1 MSVNSN
7 GPEGMVLGGRYRIV
21 RLVGSGGMANVYLA
35 TDLSSGS
42 RVAIKILKP
51 EFSSDTEFIK
61 RFDTEAKAAAS
72 LSHSNIVKVL
82 GIGQEGGFR
91 YMVQEYVEGVTVK
104 DLINQ
109 NGHLD
114 WRIAVPIAIQV
125 GLALDHAHQNGIV
138 HRDIK
143 PHNIMISKER
153 IAKVADFGIA
163 RAATSNTITL
173 TSGGALGS
181 VHYFSPEQA
190 RGALVGPAS
199 DIYSLGVML
208 FEMLTGSLPFDGD
221 TPVAIAVKHLQEPVP
236 LASGFVPGI
245 PPGLDAIIQKSMQK
259 SPEYRYASVRDFVA
273 ELDALMVDPS
283 GAYGIVSQ
291 KRVQEASAPVSSI
304 RQEPS
309 YGKIRDIERSIDRR
323 RASRVKDV
331 ILVVL
336 LVTVIVGVL
345 IGLAALIM
353 KTIADS
359 IDMPENTT
367 FVVSNYVGRTIP
379 EVIEEFKAQS
389 FEQYEVEYV
398 KRSGYAENVIF
409 EQSLAAGTEI
419 KKTSKLTKLVLKV
432 SVPEDLLIIEEYR
445 EMDLEQAETLL
456 KAKGFIVTTRPEVT
470 DDYPQGKVIRTEP
483 AAGTAVEP
491 GSLVILV
498 YSQETET
505 VEVPELKNLTLATA
519 EKIIDEHS
527 LLIGQ
532 IEYTEAAKLL
542 NENEQ
547 YVLLTDPVAG
557 TLVSRRSSIKLYVG
571 TVEDAQRGGT
581 PTPTPTP
588 APYALNLF
596 TDGGGTVEG
605 SGIYLEGLAVTVRA
619 FPAEGFEFKYWV
631 DSTNVIVS
639 TTSEF
644 AYLMPNHDETLKAVF
659 APLPTPIPTPTLTP
673 TPTPTMTPTHLL
685 SLVVDGSGSV
695 EGGGSYSAG
704 VQVNVRAFPAEGF
717 AFVKWVDSTNNT
729 VSTTSEF
736 AYLMPNRAE
745 TLKAV
750 FAPVNSPDNHDS
762 SSDTNSSLDD

>member
-42 RVAIKILKP
+42 RVAIKILKA
-51 EFSSDTEFIK
+51 EYSSDTEFIK
-61 RFDTEAKAAAS
+61 RFDTEAKASAS

-91 YMVQEYVEGVTVK
+91 YMVQEFVEGITVK

-114 WRIAVPIAIQV
+114 WKIAVPIAIQV

-143 PHNIMISKER
+143 PHNIMISKDR

-236 LASGFVPGI
+236 FASAYVPGI
-245 PPGLDAIIQKSMQK
+245 PAGLDAIIQKSMQK
-259 SPEYRYASVRDFVA
+259 SPEYRYSSVRDFVA

-283 GAYGIVSQ
+283 GAYGVVSH
-291 KRVQEASAPVSSI
+291 KRSEEPSAPVSSI

-331 ILVVL
+331 VLVVL
-336 LVTVIVGVL
+336 LVAVIIGIL
-345 IGLAALIM
+345 IGVVALIM

-359 IDMPENTT
+359 IDMPENST
-367 FVVSNYVGRTIP
+367 FVVGNYTGRTIT
-379 EVIEEFKAQS
+379 EVLREFESQS

-398 KRSGYAENVIF
+398 KRSGFAENVIF
-409 EQSLAAGTEI
+409 DQNLVAGTEI
-419 KKTSKLTKLVLKV
+419 KKTSKMTSLILKV
-432 SVPEDLLIIEEYR
+432 SVPEDMIIIEEYR
-445 EMDLEQAETLL
+445 EMDLEQAVTLL
-456 KAKGFIVTTRPEVT
+456 KAKGFIVSTRPEVT
-470 DDYPQGKVIRTEP
+470 DSYPQGQVIRTEP
-483 AAGTAVEP
+483 AAGTAVVP
-491 GSLVILV
+491 GSPVVLV
-498 YSQETET
+498 YSKETET
-505 VEVPELKNLTLATA
+505 VEVPQLTNLTMETA
-519 EKIIDEHS
+519 EKLISDQT

-532 IEYTEAAKLL
+532 IEYTEAAMLL
-542 NENEQ
+542 GKNEQ
-547 YVLLTDPVAG
+547 YVLLSDPVAG
-557 TLVSRRSSIKLYVG
+557 TPVARRSSIKLYVG

-588 APYALNLF
+588 APYALNVV

-605 SGIYLEGLAVTVRA
+605 TGIYLEGLDVTVRA
-619 FPAEGFEFKYWV
+619 FPAAGFEFKYWV
-631 DSTNVIVS
+631 NSTNVVVS
-639 TTSEF
+639 TNSEF
-644 AYLMPNHDETLKAVF
+644 VYKMPNQDETLKAVF
-659 APLPTPIPTPTLTP
+659 APLPTPTPSPTPPPTPSPTPTLTP
-673 TPTPTMTPTHLL
+673 SPTPTPTPTP
-685 SLVVDGSGSV
+685 
-695 EGGGSYSAG
+695 
-704 VQVNVRAFPAEGF
+704 
-717 AFVKWVDSTNNT
+717 
-729 VSTTSEF
+729 
-736 AYLMPNRAE
+736 
-745 TLKAV
+745 
-750 FAPVNSPDNHDS
+750 APSPTPS
-762 SSDTNSSLDD
+762 PTPPPP

>member
-42 RVAIKILKP
+42 RVAIKILKA
-51 EFSSDTEFIK
+51 EYSSDTEFIK
-61 RFDTEAKAAAS
+61 RFDTEAKASAS

-91 YMVQEYVEGVTVK
+91 YMVQEFVEGITVK

-114 WRIAVPIAIQV
+114 WKIAVPIAIQV

-143 PHNIMISKER
+143 PHNIMISKDR

-236 LASGFVPGI
+236 FASAYVPGI
-245 PPGLDAIIQKSMQK
+245 PAGLDAIIQKSMQK
-259 SPEYRYASVRDFVA
+259 SPEYRYSSVRDFVA

-283 GAYGIVSQ
+283 GAYGVVSH
-291 KRVQEASAPVSSI
+291 KRSEEPSAPVSSI

-331 ILVVL
+331 VLVVL
-336 LVTVIVGVL
+336 LVAVIIGIL
-345 IGLAALIM
+345 IGVVALIM

-359 IDMPENTT
+359 IDMPENST
-367 FVVSNYVGRTIP
+367 FVVGNYTGRTIT
-379 EVIEEFKAQS
+379 EVLREFESQS

-398 KRSGYAENVIF
+398 KRSGFAENVIF
-409 EQSLAAGTEI
+409 DQNLVAGTEI
-419 KKTSKLTKLVLKV
+419 KKTSKMTSLILKV
-432 SVPEDLLIIEEYR
+432 SVPEDMIIIEEYR
-445 EMDLEQAETLL
+445 EMDLEQAVTLL
-456 KAKGFIVTTRPEVT
+456 KAKGFIVSTRPEVT
-470 DDYPQGKVIRTEP
+470 DSYPQGQVIRTEP
-483 AAGTAVEP
+483 AAGTAVVP
-491 GSLVILV
+491 GSPVVLV
-498 YSQETET
+498 YSKETET
-505 VEVPELKNLTLATA
+505 VEVPQLTNLTMETA
-519 EKIIDEHS
+519 EKLISDQT

-532 IEYTEAAKLL
+532 IEYTEAAMLL
-542 NENEQ
+542 GKNEQ
-547 YVLLTDPVAG
+547 YVLLSDPVAG
-557 TLVSRRSSIKLYVG
+557 TPVARRSSIKLYVG

-588 APYALNLF
+588 APYALNVV

-605 SGIYLEGLAVTVRA
+605 TGIYLEGLDVTVRA
-619 FPAEGFEFKYWV
+619 FPAAGFEFKYWV
-631 DSTNVIVS
+631 NSTNVVVS
-639 TTSEF
+639 TNSEF
-644 AYLMPNHDETLKAVF
+644 VYKMPNQDETLKAVF
-659 APLPTPIPTPTLTP
+659 APLPTPTPSPTPPPTPSPTPPPTP
-673 TPTPTMTPTHLL
+673 TPTPSPTP
-685 SLVVDGSGSV
+685 
-695 EGGGSYSAG
+695 
-704 VQVNVRAFPAEGF
+704 P
-717 AFVKWVDSTNNT
+717 
-729 VSTTSEF
+729 
-736 AYLMPNRAE
+736 P
-745 TLKAV
+745 
-750 FAPVNSPDNHDS
+750 P
-762 SSDTNSSLDD
+762 

>member
-42 RVAIKILKP
+42 RVAIKILKA
-51 EFSSDTEFIK
+51 EYSSDTEFIK
-61 RFDTEAKAAAS
+61 RFDTEAKASAS

-91 YMVQEYVEGVTVK
+91 YMVQEFVEGITVK

-114 WRIAVPIAIQV
+114 WKIAVPITIQV

-143 PHNIMISKER
+143 PHNIMISKDR

-236 LASGFVPGI
+236 FASAYVPGI
-245 PPGLDAIIQKSMQK
+245 PAGLDAIIQKSMQK
-259 SPEYRYASVRDFVA
+259 SPEYRYSSVRDFVA

-283 GAYGIVSQ
+283 GAYGVVSH
-291 KRVQEASAPVSSI
+291 KRSEEPSAPVSSI

-331 ILVVL
+331 VLVVL
-336 LVTVIVGVL
+336 LVAVIIGIL
-345 IGLAALIM
+345 IGVVALIM

-359 IDMPENTT
+359 IDMPENST
-367 FVVSNYVGRTIP
+367 FVVGNYTGRTIT
-379 EVIEEFKAQS
+379 EVLREFESQS

-398 KRSGYAENVIF
+398 KRSGFAENVIF
-409 EQSLAAGTEI
+409 DQNLVAGTEI
-419 KKTSKLTKLVLKV
+419 KKTSKMTSLILKV
-432 SVPEDLLIIEEYR
+432 SVPEDMIIIEEYR
-445 EMDLEQAETLL
+445 EMDLEQAVTLL
-456 KAKGFIVTTRPEVT
+456 KAKGFIVSTRPEVT
-470 DDYPQGKVIRTEP
+470 DSYPQGQVIRTEP
-483 AAGTAVEP
+483 AAGTAVVP
-491 GSLVILV
+491 GSPVVLV
-498 YSQETET
+498 YSKETET
-505 VEVPELKNLTLATA
+505 VEVPQLTNLTMETA
-519 EKIIDEHS
+519 EKLISDQT

-532 IEYTEAAKLL
+532 IEYTEAAMLL
-542 NENEQ
+542 GKNEQ
-547 YVLLTDPVAG
+547 YVLLSDPVAG
-557 TLVSRRSSIKLYVG
+557 TPVARRSSIKLYVG

-588 APYALNLF
+588 APYALNVV

-605 SGIYLEGLAVTVRA
+605 TGIYLEGLDVTVRA
-619 FPAEGFEFKYWV
+619 FPAAGFEFKYWV
-631 DSTNVIVS
+631 NSTNVVVS
-639 TTSEF
+639 TNSEF
-644 AYLMPNHDETLKAVF
+644 VYKMPNQDETLKAVF
-659 APLPTPIPTPTLTP
+659 APLPTPTPSPTPPPTPSPTPTLTP
-673 TPTPTMTPTHLL
+673 SPTPTPTPTP
-685 SLVVDGSGSV
+685 
-695 EGGGSYSAG
+695 
-704 VQVNVRAFPAEGF
+704 
-717 AFVKWVDSTNNT
+717 
-729 VSTTSEF
+729 
-736 AYLMPNRAE
+736 
-745 TLKAV
+745 
-750 FAPVNSPDNHDS
+750 APSPTPS
-762 SSDTNSSLDD
+762 PTPPPP

>member
-42 RVAIKILKP
+42 RVAIKILKA
-51 EFSSDTEFIK
+51 EYSSDTEFIK
-61 RFDTEAKAAAS
+61 RFDTEAKASAS

-91 YMVQEYVEGVTVK
+91 YMVQEFVEGITVK

-114 WRIAVPIAIQV
+114 WKIAVPIAIQV

-143 PHNIMISKER
+143 PHNIMISKDR

-236 LASGFVPGI
+236 FASAYVPGI
-245 PPGLDAIIQKSMQK
+245 PAGLDAIIQKSMQK
-259 SPEYRYASVRDFVA
+259 SPEYRYSSVRDFVA

-283 GAYGIVSQ
+283 GAYGVVSH
-291 KRVQEASAPVSSI
+291 KRSEEPSAPVSSI

-331 ILVVL
+331 VLVVL
-336 LVTVIVGVL
+336 LVAVIIGIL
-345 IGLAALIM
+345 IGVVALIM

-359 IDMPENTT
+359 IDMPENST
-367 FVVSNYVGRTIP
+367 FVVGNYTGRTIT
-379 EVIEEFKAQS
+379 EVLREFESQS

-398 KRSGYAENVIF
+398 KRSGFAENVIF
-409 EQSLAAGTEI
+409 DQNLVAGTEI
-419 KKTSKLTKLVLKV
+419 KKTSKMTSLILKV
-432 SVPEDLLIIEEYR
+432 SVPEDMIIIEEYR
-445 EMDLEQAETLL
+445 EMDLEQAVTLL
-456 KAKGFIVTTRPEVT
+456 KAKGFIVSTRPEVT
-470 DDYPQGKVIRTEP
+470 DSYPQGQVIRTEP
-483 AAGTAVEP
+483 AAGTAVVP
-491 GSLVILV
+491 GSPVVLV
-498 YSQETET
+498 YSKETET
-505 VEVPELKNLTLATA
+505 VEVPQLTNLTMETA
-519 EKIIDEHS
+519 EKLISDQT

-532 IEYTEAAKLL
+532 IEYTEAAMLL
-542 NENEQ
+542 GKNEQ
-547 YVLLTDPVAG
+547 YVLLSDPVAG
-557 TLVSRRSSIKLYVG
+557 TPVARRSSIKLYVG

-588 APYALNLF
+588 APYALNVV

-605 SGIYLEGLAVTVRA
+605 TGIYLEGLDVTVRA
-619 FPAEGFEFKYWV
+619 FPAAGFEFKYWV
-631 DSTNVIVS
+631 NSTNVVVS
-639 TTSEF
+639 TNSEF
-644 AYLMPNHDETLKAVF
+644 VYKMPNQDETLKAVF
-659 APLPTPIPTPTLTP
+659 APLPTPTPSPTPPPTPSPTPPPTPTPTPSPTP
-673 TPTPTMTPTHLL
+673 TPTPT
-685 SLVVDGSGSV
+685 
-695 EGGGSYSAG
+695 
-704 VQVNVRAFPAEGF
+704 PA
-717 AFVKWVDSTNNT
+717 
-729 VSTTSEF
+729 
-736 AYLMPNRAE
+736 P
-745 TLKAV
+745 
-750 FAPVNSPDNHDS
+750 SPP
-762 SSDTNSSLDD
+762 

>member
-42 RVAIKILKP
+42 RVAIKILKA
-51 EFSSDTEFIK
+51 EYSSDTEFIK
-61 RFDTEAKAAAS
+61 RFDTEAKASAS

-91 YMVQEYVEGVTVK
+91 YMVQEFVEGITVK

-114 WRIAVPIAIQV
+114 WKIAVPIAIQV

-143 PHNIMISKER
+143 PHNIMISKDR

-236 LASGFVPGI
+236 FASAYVPGI
-245 PPGLDAIIQKSMQK
+245 PAGLDAIIQKSMQK
-259 SPEYRYASVRDFVA
+259 SPEYRYSSVRDFVA

-283 GAYGIVSQ
+283 GAYGVVSH
-291 KRVQEASAPVSSI
+291 KRSEEPSAPVSSI

-331 ILVVL
+331 VLVVL
-336 LVTVIVGVL
+336 LVAVIIGIL
-345 IGLAALIM
+345 IGVVALIM

-359 IDMPENTT
+359 IDMPENST
-367 FVVSNYVGRTIP
+367 FVVGNYTGRTIT
-379 EVIEEFKAQS
+379 EVLREFESQS

-398 KRSGYAENVIF
+398 KRSGFAENVIF
-409 EQSLAAGTEI
+409 DQNLVAGTEI
-419 KKTSKLTKLVLKV
+419 KKTSKMTSLILKV
-432 SVPEDLLIIEEYR
+432 SVPEDMIIIEEYR
-445 EMDLEQAETLL
+445 EMDLEQAVTLL
-456 KAKGFIVTTRPEVT
+456 KAKGFIVSTRPEVT
-470 DDYPQGKVIRTEP
+470 DSYPQGQVIRTEP
-483 AAGTAVEP
+483 AAGTAVVP
-491 GSLVILV
+491 GSPVVLV
-498 YSQETET
+498 YSKETET
-505 VEVPELKNLTLATA
+505 VEVPQLTNLTMETA
-519 EKIIDEHS
+519 EKLISDQT

-532 IEYTEAAKLL
+532 IEYTEAAMLL
-542 NENEQ
+542 GKNEQ
-547 YVLLTDPVAG
+547 YVLLSDPVAG
-557 TLVSRRSSIKLYVG
+557 TPVARRSSIKLYVG

-588 APYALNLF
+588 APYALNVV

-605 SGIYLEGLAVTVRA
+605 TGIYLEGLDVTVRA
-619 FPAEGFEFKYWV
+619 FPAAGFEFKYWV
-631 DSTNVIVS
+631 NSTNVVVS
-639 TTSEF
+639 TNSEF
-644 AYLMPNHDETLKAVF
+644 VYKMPNQDETLKAVF
-659 APLPTPIPTPTLTP
+659 APLPTPTPSPTPPPTPSPTPPPTPTLTP
-673 TPTPTMTPTHLL
+673 SPTPTPTPTP
-685 SLVVDGSGSV
+685 
-695 EGGGSYSAG
+695 
-704 VQVNVRAFPAEGF
+704 
-717 AFVKWVDSTNNT
+717 
-729 VSTTSEF
+729 
-736 AYLMPNRAE
+736 
-745 TLKAV
+745 
-750 FAPVNSPDNHDS
+750 APSPTPS
-762 SSDTNSSLDD
+762 PTPPPP

>member
-42 RVAIKILKP
+42 RVAIKILKA
-51 EFSSDTEFIK
+51 EYSSDTEFIK
-61 RFDTEAKAAAS
+61 RFDTEAKASAS

-91 YMVQEYVEGVTVK
+91 YMVQEFVEGITVK

-114 WRIAVPIAIQV
+114 WKIAVPIAIQV

-143 PHNIMISKER
+143 PHNIMISKDR

-236 LASGFVPGI
+236 FASAYVPGI
-245 PPGLDAIIQKSMQK
+245 PAGLDAIIQKSMQK
-259 SPEYRYASVRDFVA
+259 SPEYRYSSVRDFVA

-283 GAYGIVSQ
+283 GAYGVVSH
-291 KRVQEASAPVSSI
+291 KRSEEPSAPVSSI

-331 ILVVL
+331 VLVVL
-336 LVTVIVGVL
+336 LVAVIIGIL
-345 IGLAALIM
+345 IGVVALIM

-359 IDMPENTT
+359 IDMPENST
-367 FVVSNYVGRTIP
+367 FVVGNYTGRTIT
-379 EVIEEFKAQS
+379 EVLREFESQS

-398 KRSGYAENVIF
+398 KRSGFAENVIF
-409 EQSLAAGTEI
+409 DQNLVAGTEI
-419 KKTSKLTKLVLKV
+419 KKTSKMTSLILKV
-432 SVPEDLLIIEEYR
+432 SVPEDMIIIEEYR
-445 EMDLEQAETLL
+445 EMDLEQAVTLL
-456 KAKGFIVTTRPEVT
+456 KAKGFIVSTRPEVT
-470 DDYPQGKVIRTEP
+470 DSYPQGQVIRTEP
-483 AAGTAVEP
+483 AAGTAVVP
-491 GSLVILV
+491 GSPVVLV
-498 YSQETET
+498 YSKETET
-505 VEVPELKNLTLATA
+505 VEVPQLTNLTMETA
-519 EKIIDEHS
+519 EKLISDQT

-532 IEYTEAAKLL
+532 IEYTEAAMLL
-542 NENEQ
+542 GKNEQ
-547 YVLLTDPVAG
+547 YVLLSDPVAG
-557 TLVSRRSSIKLYVG
+557 TPVARRSSIKLYVG

-588 APYALNLF
+588 APYALNVV

-605 SGIYLEGLAVTVRA
+605 TGIYLEGLDVTVRA
-619 FPAEGFEFKYWV
+619 FPAAGFEFKYWV
-631 DSTNVIVS
+631 NSTNVVVS
-639 TTSEF
+639 TNSEF
-644 AYLMPNHDETLKAVF
+644 VYKMPNQDETLKAVF
-659 APLPTPIPTPTLTP
+659 APLPTPTPSPTPPPTPSPTPPPTP
-673 TPTPTMTPTHLL
+673 TPTPSPTP
-685 SLVVDGSGSV
+685 
-695 EGGGSYSAG
+695 
-704 VQVNVRAFPAEGF
+704 
-717 AFVKWVDSTNNT
+717 
-729 VSTTSEF
+729 
-736 AYLMPNRAE
+736 
-745 TLKAV
+745 
-750 FAPVNSPDNHDS
+750 
-762 SSDTNSSLDD
+762 

>member
-42 RVAIKILKP
+42 RVAIKILKA
-51 EFSSDTEFIK
+51 EYSSDTEFIK
-61 RFDTEAKAAAS
+61 RFDTEAKASAS

-91 YMVQEYVEGVTVK
+91 YMVQEFVEGITVK

-114 WRIAVPIAIQV
+114 WKIAVPIAIQV

-143 PHNIMISKER
+143 PHNIMISKDR

-236 LASGFVPGI
+236 FASAYVPGI
-245 PPGLDAIIQKSMQK
+245 PAGLDAIIQKSMQK
-259 SPEYRYASVRDFVA
+259 SPEYRYSSVRDFVA

-283 GAYGIVSQ
+283 GAYGVVSH
-291 KRVQEASAPVSSI
+291 KRSEEPSAPVSSI

-331 ILVVL
+331 VLVVL
-336 LVTVIVGVL
+336 LVAVIIGIL
-345 IGLAALIM
+345 IGVVALIM

-359 IDMPENTT
+359 IDMPENST
-367 FVVSNYVGRTIP
+367 FVVGNYTGRTIT
-379 EVIEEFKAQS
+379 EVLREFESQS

-398 KRSGYAENVIF
+398 KRSGFAENVIF
-409 EQSLAAGTEI
+409 DQNLVAGTEI
-419 KKTSKLTKLVLKV
+419 KKTSKMTSLILKV
-432 SVPEDLLIIEEYR
+432 SVPEDMIIIEEYR
-445 EMDLEQAETLL
+445 EMDLEQAVTLL
-456 KAKGFIVTTRPEVT
+456 KAKGFIVSTRPEVT
-470 DDYPQGKVIRTEP
+470 DSYPQGQVIRTEP
-483 AAGTAVEP
+483 AAGTAVVP
-491 GSLVILV
+491 GSPVVLV
-498 YSQETET
+498 YSKETET
-505 VEVPELKNLTLATA
+505 VEVPQLTNLTMETA
-519 EKIIDEHS
+519 EKLISDQT

-532 IEYTEAAKLL
+532 IEYTEAAMLL
-542 NENEQ
+542 GKNEQ
-547 YVLLTDPVAG
+547 YVLLSDPVAG
-557 TLVSRRSSIKLYVG
+557 TPVARRSSIKLYVG

-588 APYALNLF
+588 APYALNVV

-605 SGIYLEGLAVTVRA
+605 TGIYLEGLDVTVRA
-619 FPAEGFEFKYWV
+619 FPAAGFEFKYWV
-631 DSTNVIVS
+631 NSTNVVVS
-639 TTSEF
+639 TNSEF
-644 AYLMPNHDETLKAVF
+644 VYKMPNQDETLKAVF
-659 APLPTPIPTPTLTP
+659 APLPTPTPSPTPPPTPSPTPPPTPTPTPSPTP
-673 TPTPTMTPTHLL
+673 TPTPTPAPSPTP
-685 SLVVDGSGSV
+685 
-695 EGGGSYSAG
+695 
-704 VQVNVRAFPAEGF
+704 
-717 AFVKWVDSTNNT
+717 
-729 VSTTSEF
+729 
-736 AYLMPNRAE
+736 
-745 TLKAV
+745 
-750 FAPVNSPDNHDS
+750 SP
-762 SSDTNSSLDD
+762 TPPPP